1 MFYAEWKENKIAT
14 NLMDTMLRICFY
26 SVELNYLDVF
36 FCIFFKIVLLL
47 STSLL
52 LDFRLAICSL
62 HEIYQVSEA
71 FQVHGKNTHG
81 MSHMHSICRYIWY
94 TIAVMIHLNVFC
106 AIVAKSWVEWLHCGL
121 KRTKNSQFRKSHFTI
136 HISVQQ

>member
-1 MFYAEWKENKIAT
+1 
-14 NLMDTMLRICFY
+14 MLRICFY

-81 MSHMHSICRYIWY
+81 MSHMHSICRYI
-94 TIAVMIHLNVFC
+94 LC
-106 AIVAKSWVEWLHCGL
+106 AIYNCRYDTFKCILCYCRQELS
-121 KRTKNSQFRKSHFTI
+121 
-136 HISVQQ
+136 